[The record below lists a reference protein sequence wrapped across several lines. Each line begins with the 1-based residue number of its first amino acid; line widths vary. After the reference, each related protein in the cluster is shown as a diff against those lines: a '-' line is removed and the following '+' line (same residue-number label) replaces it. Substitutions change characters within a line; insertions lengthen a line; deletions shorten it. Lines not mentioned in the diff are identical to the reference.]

1 MLSLQIDDARL
12 SDLEPWHAEQ
22 LAGLFR
28 AHGPDFY
35 DWLPWE
41 GFEDVEGARGF
52 LESFAKGRGEG
63 TRRLYGIW
71 VDDELVGGTLFPSI
85 NARSRTAEAGVFL
98 AASAR
103 GRGIVT
109 RAVAAML
116 DWAFVERGLHR
127 VEWRCA
133 PGNHASRRVAERL
146 GFTHEGTLRE
156 VFPVR
161 EERQDLEVW
170 ALLAREAGWPASVP
184 GGVVQWHLVA
194 RADSQPLPTG
204 LPRDR
209 HPKNLTRSR
218 KGGRVVRD
226 GGPRLRAPAAQR

>member
-1 MLSLQIDDARL
+1 VLSLQIDDARL
-12 SDLEPWHAEQ
+12 ADLEPHHAEQ
-22 LAGLFR
+22 VADLFR
-28 AHGPDFY
+28 AHGADFY

-41 GFEDVEGARGF
+41 GFEQVDGASGF
-52 LESFAKGRGEG
+52 LDGFARGRGED

-71 VDDELVGGTLFPSI
+71 VGDQLVGGTLFPTLNTRTR
-85 NARSRTAEAGVFL
+85 NAEIGVFI
-98 AASAR
+98 AGSAR

-116 DWAFVERGLHR
+116 DWAFTERGMHR

-133 PGNHASRRVAERL
+133 PGNEPSRRIPQRL

-170 ALLAREAGWPASVP
+170 ALLARDWS
-184 GGVVQWHLVA
+184 
-194 RADSQPLPTG
+194 G
-204 LPRDR
+204 LPDR
-209 HPKNLTRSR
+209 S
-218 KGGRVVRD
+218 
-226 GGPRLRAPAAQR
+226 

>member
-1 MLSLQIDDARL
+1 MLSLQIDDDVRL
-12 SDLEPWHAEQ
+12 TDLEPWHAEQ
-22 LAGLFR
+22 LAELFR
-28 AHGPDFY
+28 AHGADFY

-52 LESFAKGRGEG
+52 IDGFTQGRGEG

-71 VDDELVGGTLFPSI
+71 VGDELVGGTLFPSI

-116 DWAFVERGLHR
+116 DWAFTERGLHR

-133 PGNHASRRVAERL
+133 PGNLASRRFAERL
-146 GFTHEGTLRE
+146 GFTH
-156 VFPVR
+156 
-161 EERQDLEVW
+161 
-170 ALLAREAGWPASVP
+170 
-184 GGVVQWHLVA
+184 
-194 RADSQPLPTG
+194 
-204 LPRDR
+204 
-209 HPKNLTRSR
+209 
-218 KGGRVVRD
+218 
-226 GGPRLRAPAAQR
+226 